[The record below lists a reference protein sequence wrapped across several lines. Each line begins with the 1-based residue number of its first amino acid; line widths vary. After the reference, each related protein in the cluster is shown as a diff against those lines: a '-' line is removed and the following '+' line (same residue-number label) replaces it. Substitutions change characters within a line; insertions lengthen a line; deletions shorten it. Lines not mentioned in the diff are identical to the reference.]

1 VKRIL
6 RFIVILAVA
15 VLVIIQLFSFTHSN
29 PPVTREIHWNAPET
43 RALAQRACFD
53 CHSNQTV
60 WPWYSYVA
68 PISLRVQLYVN
79 EGREHLNFSAW
90 DQPNADAEEIAKMIR
105 NGDMPLWDYLPLHPQ
120 AKLSTAE
127 QEALIAGL
135 EATLANDPPIERR
148 RPGGRE

>member
-6 RFIVILAVA
+6 RFIVILVVV

-29 PPVTREIHWNAPET
+29 PPVTREIHWNGPET
-43 RALAQRACFD
+43 RALVQRACFD

-68 PISLRVQLYVN
+68 PISLRVQLHVN

-90 DQPNADAEEIAKMIR
+90 DQPNADAEEIVKMIR
-105 NGDMPLWDYLPLHPQ
+105 NGDMPLWDYLPLHPE